1 MFSHKDIEYRSI
13 FVVNSL
19 EGKILRVQTGEFL
32 LEDKETGKVLT
43 KFPFQKILAIFI
55 IGHTTITTP
64 LIEKCTQFG
73 ISIVAMKPNF
83 RPIFFFGNAAE
94 ANFLLRKK
102 QYEYQKD
109 NLQIPKILVANKIK
123 NSIKNLEKT
132 RLTNEVTTKAK
143 NECKELLEL
152 LPNVKEYND
161 VMGIEGRAAKIY
173 FSAYFADLN
182 WKARAPRTKIDHLNA
197 TLDIGYTILFN
208 YIEAFVRLFGFDL
221 YRGFYH
227 QLWFKR
233 KSLICDL
240 VEPFRCL
247 IDKAIRK
254 GLNLKQISEN
264 DFDFRKGEW
273 RLKLDKNVEY
283 SKFFYDVLIEHKK
296 EIFLYMQKFYRA
308 FMGNKSTESYPEFL
322 C

>member
-13 FVVNSL
+13 FVINSL
-19 EGKILRVQTGEFL
+19 EGKSLRVQTGELL
-32 LEDKETGKVLT
+32 LEDKETGKILT

-64 LIEKCTQFG
+64 LIEKCSQFG
-73 ISIVAMKPNF
+73 ISLVAMKANF
-83 RPIFFFGNAAE
+83 RTVFFFGNAAE

-102 QYEYQKD
+102 QYEYQKND
-109 NLQIPKILVANKIK
+109 LQIPKILVANKIR
-123 NSIKNLEKT
+123 NCIRNLEKT
-132 RLTNEVTTKAK
+132 RLKNASTIYAKTENEK
-143 NECKELLEL
+143 LLEL
-152 LPNVKEYND
+152 LPNAKEYND
-161 VMGIEGRAAKIY
+161 VMGIEGIAAKIY

-182 WKARAPRTKIDHLNA
+182 WKIRAPRTKIDPINA

-208 YIEAFVRLFGFDL
+208 YVEAFTHLFGFDV

-247 IDKAIRK
+247 IDGAVRK
-254 GLNLKQISEN
+254 GFNLKQMSEN

-273 RLKLDKNVEY
+273 QIKFGKSNDY
-283 SKFFYDVLIEHKK
+283 SKLFYEILIGYKK
-296 EIFLYMQKFYRA
+296 EFFLYMQKFYRA
-308 FMGNKSTESYPEFL
+308 FMGNKNAKNYPEFL

>member
-19 EGKILRVQTGEFL
+19 EGKSLRVQTGELF
-32 LEDKETGKVLT
+32 LEDKESGKVLT

-64 LIEKCTQFG
+64 LIEKCSQFG
-73 ISIVAMKPNF
+73 ISIVAMKANF
-83 RPIFFFGNAAE
+83 RPVFFFGNAAE

-102 QYEYQKD
+102 QYEYQKN

-123 NSIKNLEKT
+123 NCIKNLEKT
-132 RLTNEVTTKAK
+132 RLKNDLTVYAK
-143 NECKELLEL
+143 TESNKLLERL
-152 LPNVKEYND
+152 LNTEEYND
-161 VMGIEGRAAKIY
+161 VMGIEGIAARMY

-182 WKARAPRTKIDHLNA
+182 WKVRAPRTKIDPMNA
-197 TLDIGYTILFN
+197 ALDIGYTILFN
-208 YIEAFVRLFGFDL
+208 YIEAFVRLFGFDV

-247 IDKAIRK
+247 IDQAIRK
-254 GLNLKQISEN
+254 GFNLKQMSES
-264 DFDFRKGEW
+264 DFNFRKGEW
-273 RLKLDKNVEY
+273 QIKLSKSSEY
-283 SKFFYDVLIEHKK
+283 SKLFYEVLIEHKK
-296 EIFLYMQKFYRA
+296 EVFLYMQKFYRA
-308 FMGNKSTESYPEFL
+308 FMGNKNNKDYPEFL

>member
-1 MFSHKDIEYRSI
+1 MFSCKDVEYRSI

-19 EGKILRVQTGEFL
+19 EGKSLRVQTGEFL

-55 IGHTTITTP
+55 IGNANITSP
-64 LIEKCTQFG
+64 LIEKCSKFG
-73 ISIVAMKPNF
+73 ISLIVTKANF
-83 RPIFFFGNAAE
+83 RPVFFWGNAAE

-102 QYEYQKD
+102 QYEYQKN

-123 NSIKNLEKT
+123 NSIRNLEKT
-132 RLTNEVTTKAK
+132 RLKNITITEAK
-143 NECKELLEL
+143 IKCKELLES
-152 LPNVKEYND
+152 LPDVNEYNS
-161 VMGIEGRAAKIY
+161 VMSIEGQAAKIY
-173 FSAYFADLN
+173 FSAYFENLN
-182 WKARAPRTKIDHLNA
+182 WKVRCPRTKIDCVNA

-208 YIEAFVRLFGFDL
+208 YIEVFVRLFGFDV

-233 KSLICDL
+233 KSLICDM

-247 IDKAIRK
+247 IDQTVRKAF
-254 GLNLKQISEN
+254 NLKQISES
-264 DFDFRKGEW
+264 DFDLRKGEF
-273 RLKLDKNVEY
+273 RLKLEKNSEY
-283 SKFFYDVLIEHKK
+283 SKLFYEVLIEYKK

-308 FMGNKSTESYPEFL
+308 FMRGKSDKDYPEFL